1 MKPLLVLFN
10 TGAFHIYNC
19 ANLIHAL
26 NSKNER
32 SWYLNIKLLELKQQR
47 TIPGMHVSASN
58 MQLVLC
64 STAGA
69 KENRNLSLDKK

>member
-1 MKPLLVLFN
+1 MKLLHGLFN

-32 SWYLNIKLLELKQQR
+32 SRYLNIKLLELKQQR
-47 TIPGMHVSASN
+47 SMTGMRVSASN
-58 MQLVLC
+58 MQHVLC

-69 KENRNLSLDKK
+69 K